1 MAFVPRANNTNTQ
14 TQRILKMQLIKII
27 LFILAV
33 AIVIVF
39 SPVLLVLAVL
49 KTMWSFCKGGFE
61 RIEREQRGL

>member
-1 MAFVPRANNTNTQ
+1 
-14 TQRILKMQLIKII
+14 MQLIKII

-39 SPVLLVLAVL
+39 SPIILVLAVL
-49 KTMWSFCKGGFE
+49 KTMWSFCKDRFE

>member
-1 MAFVPRANNTNTQ
+1 
-14 TQRILKMQLIKII
+14 MQLIKLI

-33 AIVIVF
+33 AIVIIF